1 LNCKDARE
9 EGYSPALA
17 RALEALSSLDLRERA
32 AVCGGRLSDDGSAVS
47 IGYFGEDYI
56 ISSAGDIAGPE
67 GDVPV
72 FTRLILLHY
81 LAGSRGTRPAGHIVT
96 FREVPDGNFYFHS
109 FQDRVVKPVLAAFG
123 EKPDLL
129 RERGKALGWRGE
141 GEGDVCL
148 ETSALPLVPIRV
160 MLWCG
165 DEELSPEASVL
176 FDSSVSDHLHT
187 EDIALVAE
195 EAVRLLTEG
204 SRDG

>member
-1 LNCKDARE
+1 LSSKD
-9 EGYSPALA
+9 GYRLALE
-17 RALEALSSLDLRERA
+17 RALEDLEGLDLRERA
-32 AVCGGRLSDDGSAVS
+32 ALCGGRPSDDGSTVS
-47 IGYFGEDYI
+47 IGYFGKDYVV
-56 ISSAGDIAGPE
+56 SSAGDVGGPE
-67 GDVPV
+67 GGVPV

-81 LAGSRGTRPAGHIVT
+81 LAGSGGTRPAGHIVT

-109 FQDRVVKPVLAAFG
+109 FHDRVVKPVLAAFG

-129 RERGKALGWRGE
+129 RERGRELGWGEE

-148 ETSALPLVPIRV
+148 KTLALPLVPIRV

-195 EAVRLLTEG
+195 EAVGLLTEG